1 MWLQRACRSAVAS
14 SGAPAALLL
23 TLSLLQLLPTLGQQV
38 SAADVRDDPDYR
50 TKVGGGCDDDI
61 GDSILSAV
69 SEVISD
75 TCDPTKTCCRDWL
88 DEAGE
93 PGAGST
99 KACAVHT
106 TSGACEESL
115 GCNWVAP
122 PSSFFGDSLPGSCKP
137 DLTQTCCGC
146 DNVSPDGKCG
156 TWTSVCF
163 KCTGTIAEDFCPEAC
178 AFDILKWRTG
188 IDAVDE
194 PLLEIPPGCADPGLD
209 AAAHLGCQEV
219 PRFQVAIAAAII
231 YLVLG
236 CSVAPPLFW
245 PCKCFKCCCKC
256 LPGADSLCEEA
267 YSSPDSASSDDED
280 VRRERRERRRK
291 QEIRLKKKKA
301 NKKTSSGGRE
311 NRRERELIEGGS
323 DDTRFRVLER
333 AMLKDGCELDSEIV
347 GSLTEGTVIRCLER
361 KTNLEGQDRVRCNKG
376 WVSVVAKDGS
386 VLLEQVGG
394 QGNAA
399 AAGAAVDQ
407 MRAAA
412 GGGAARGAGPSAQAP
427 AQSSEWDERHS
438 AEHNRKYWVN
448 RTTGKSTWHDPNRE
462 AQTTRA
468 RQPTGGARQ
477 SQATRARQP
486 TGGARPA
493 QQSAWVERY
502 SDQHQ
507 RKFWTNRST
516 GESTWNDPTTTTQ
529 NPAHAGEL
537 EV

>member
-1 MWLQRACRSAVAS
+1 M
-14 SGAPAALLL
+14 
-23 TLSLLQLLPTLGQQV
+23 
-38 SAADVRDDPDYR
+38 
-50 TKVGGGCDDDI
+50 
-61 GDSILSAV
+61 
-69 SEVISD
+69 
-75 TCDPTKTCCRDWL
+75 
-88 DEAGE
+88 
-93 PGAGST
+93 
-99 KACAVHT
+99 
-106 TSGACEESL
+106 
-115 GCNWVAP
+115 
-122 PSSFFGDSLPGSCKP
+122 
-137 DLTQTCCGC
+137 
-146 DNVSPDGKCG
+146 
-156 TWTSVCF
+156 
-163 KCTGTIAEDFCPEAC
+163 
-178 AFDILKWRTG
+178 
-188 IDAVDE
+188 
-194 PLLEIPPGCADPGLD
+194 
-209 AAAHLGCQEV
+209 
-219 PRFQVAIAAAII
+219 
-231 YLVLG
+231 
-236 CSVAPPLFW
+236 
-245 PCKCFKCCCKC
+245 
-256 LPGADSLCEEA
+256 
-267 YSSPDSASSDDED
+267 
-280 VRRERRERRRK
+280 
-291 QEIRLKKKKA
+291 
-301 NKKTSSGGRE
+301 
-311 NRRERELIEGGS
+311 
-323 DDTRFRVLER
+323 
-333 AMLKDGCELDSEIV
+333 
-347 GSLTEGTVIRCLER
+347 ER
-361 KTNLEGQDRVRCNKG
+361 KTNLEGQDCVRCNKG

-448 RTTGKSTWHDPNRE
+448 TTTGKSTWHDPNRE

-516 GESTWNDPTTTTQ
+516 GESTWNDPTRTTQ